1 MVQISTVREAL
12 TGKKKSEQGP
22 EEVGKTE
29 KTPRDS
35 LVQKTGQCKGLEAGA
50 ALDSQQSSLAQG
62 KGHLQ
67 TKSLVQGNPS
77 GHLKPQRQEPE
88 KWGCL

>member
-22 EEVGKTE
+22 EEMEKAQ

-35 LVQKTGQCKGLEAGA
+35 LLQRTGQCKGPEAGA
-50 ALDSQQSSLAQG
+50 ALDSEQSNLALG
-62 KGHLQ
+62 RGHLQ
-67 TKSLVQGNPS
+67 TKSLVQGRDLGIP
-77 GHLKPQRQEPE
+77 
-88 KWGCL
+88 